1 MLPRPLSR
9 DAALLTYSSR
19 LQGLQASLVVRSAS
33 LRWCVMTTCICIFN
47 TISMLR
53 YGQLNFDKCL
63 YWSRDNGQS

>member
-1 MLPRPLSR
+1 
-9 DAALLTYSSR
+9 
-19 LQGLQASLVVRSAS
+19 
-33 LRWCVMTTCICIFN
+33 MTTCICIFN